1 MMKVPTKAAVMN
13 QNQLTL
19 KEVSNLTFIK
29 LGILGT
35 TWKKVKNMQSMLLS
49 LIWNRT
55 KLISKELLR
64 YPFKKLHLR
73 KIKINKII
81 MSRKPLMKQKRLQV
95 RNLRLI
101 K

>member
-29 LGILGT
+29 LGT